1 MQIDVLVIPEC
12 PNSDIAMSRI
22 STAITRA
29 AIPTPIVTRHIIT
42 DWSQAQALGMCGSPT
57 ILVNG
62 NDPFAISGA
71 EPSLSCR
78 LYPSEHG
85 TQGSPTEDELV
96 NALQRAA
103 HT

>member
-1 MQIDVLVIPEC
+1 MQIDVLVIPDC
-12 PNSDIAMSRI
+12 PNSEIAMSRI

-29 AIPTPIVTRHIIT
+29 AIPTPTVTRHIIT
-42 DWSQAQALGMCGSPT
+42 DLSQAQTLGMCGSPT

-62 NDPFAISGA
+62 HDPFAIAGA

-85 TQGSPTEDELV
+85 TRGCPTEDDLI
-96 NALQRAA
+96 NALQRAD